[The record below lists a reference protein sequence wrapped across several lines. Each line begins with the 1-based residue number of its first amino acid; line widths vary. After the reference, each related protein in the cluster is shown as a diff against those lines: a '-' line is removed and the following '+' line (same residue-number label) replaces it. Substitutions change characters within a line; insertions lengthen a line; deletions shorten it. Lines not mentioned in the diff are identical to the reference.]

1 MYKQLKTYYWILFY
15 VYLILG
21 TGFLSIAIYSFR
33 NGHIFGGI
41 LWASVSGVFL
51 KDWWNIYTKRGK
63 IL

>member
-21 TGFLSIAIYSFR
+21 TGILSLSISFFR
-33 NGHIFGGI
+33 NGHTFGSI
-41 LWASVSGVFL
+41 VLASVSVIFL